1 MMKRRLLGEE
11 GLIARGVH
19 RMILM
24 VHVIK
29 L

>member
-1 MMKRRLLGEE
+1 MMKRRSLGEE
-11 GLIARGVH
+11 ELIARGVH

>member
-1 MMKRRLLGEE
+1 MIIRRLLGEDRF
-11 GLIARGVH
+11 IAKGVH
-19 RMILM
+19 RKILM

>member
-1 MMKRRLLGEE
+1 MIIRRLLGEG

-19 RMILM
+19 RMILT
-24 VHVIK
+24 VYVIK